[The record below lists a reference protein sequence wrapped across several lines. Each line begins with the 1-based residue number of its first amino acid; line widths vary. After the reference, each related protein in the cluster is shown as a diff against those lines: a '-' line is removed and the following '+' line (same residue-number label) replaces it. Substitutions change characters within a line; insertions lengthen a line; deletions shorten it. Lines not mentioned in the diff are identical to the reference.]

1 MTGAEANPAPVSR
14 GTVALAT
21 LMVLF
26 AVWGLAQ
33 WLYNVLFPHFAAFF
47 ALDAA
52 AITWTQSLF
61 NIAYCVFA
69 IPSVLLQRTFGYKI
83 GVIFALSGLSLGPF
97 LVYPALTQHSYA
109 FFFVAAVVF
118 GTGWS
123 FFETSV
129 NALVVQMGSREN
141 AVRRL
146 SLAQA
151 FYPVGL
157 IGGSYAG
164 LWLLQSHYMLSVGE
178 LAPAVAGPFVWV
190 GLGILVLAF
199 VVDKIRFPAIAIE
212 RAPAGAHVRDD
223 LKTLLARPDFRF
235 AAAAIAANILAQS
248 ITWGTTYPYV
258 MQELPEAGSA
268 FGGNM
273 ITYSVI
279 ILCAGRFLGTALMGW
294 IAPLRLLAFAAGVA
308 LLLVAAA
315 SGLGGYSGLYTLMA
329 ASLFT
334 AVFYATIL
342 GTALKDLGT
351 LTKAGAGLLVTAAGL
366 SAAVSP
372 VLIGA
377 ATSFLGARYTL
388 VLALPCLAAVLAYA
402 LTRKAAAAA

>member
-21 LMVLF
+21 LIGLF

-33 WLYNVLFPHFAAFF
+33 WLYNVLFPHFAEFF

-69 IPSVLLQRTFGYKI
+69 IPSVLVQRTFGYKL

-109 FFFVAAVVF
+109 FFFVAAIVF

-129 NALVVQMGSREN
+129 NALVVEMGSREN

-164 LWLLQSHYMLSVGE
+164 LWLLQSHYTLSIGE
-178 LAPAVAGPFVWV
+178 LAPAVARPYAWV
-190 GLGILVLAF
+190 GIGILALAF

-212 RAPAGAHVRDD
+212 RVPAGAHICDD
-223 LKTLLARPDFRF
+223 FKALLARPGFKF
-235 AAAAIAANILAQS
+235 ATAAIAANILAQS
-248 ITWGTTYPYV
+248 ITWGATYAYV
-258 MQELPEAGSA
+258 MQELPGAGGQYA
-268 FGGNM
+268 GDM
-273 ITYSVI
+273 ITYSVAT
-279 ILCAGRFLGTALMGW
+279 LCLGRFLGTALMGW
-294 IAPLRLLAFAAGVA
+294 IAPLRLLTVAAGVA

-315 SGLGGYSGLYTLMA
+315 SGLGGRSGLHAVMA
-329 ASLFT
+329 SSLFM

-342 GTALKDLGT
+342 GTALKDLGK

-366 SAAVSP
+366 SAAIAP
-372 VLIGA
+372 ALIGA
-377 ATSFLGARYTL
+377 AVSFVGARYAL
-388 VLALPCLAAVLAYA
+388 VLALPCLAVVLAYA
-402 LTRKAAAAA
+402 LMRKAAAAA